1 MIRTHLKTAI
11 RHLLRRRTSTLIQVI
26 GLAIG
31 LACCTL
37 VFLFFRA
44 ERAFDKGFDDAKD
57 LYRVTSHFKDG
68 SMAPTVAFPYGSL
81 LTREIPEIVEVSR
94 LDAKRSPCIVK
105 ALDDTAA
112 VPYFERSG
120 YWVDPNFFELFSF
133 HFLYGERKAALS
145 APNTIVLSEGVS
157 QNLFRAVYPIGRRVR
172 VGDMTYTVS
181 GVFRQDM
188 PNHIDAGFFA
198 SNNTEGIR
206 EEMARTLDWVAD
218 PNYYTY
224 LRLKPGSDLRKVDQ
238 ELQAYT
244 MRHAS
249 ADMKRRGESMTNSLQ
264 ALTDIHLH
272 SAGYYDYLSDKQ
284 GNLDYMYLLAS
295 IAGAV
300 LLLACIN
307 YVNLSTA
314 QAIDRA
320 REVGVRR
327 VLGAAKRAIRG
338 QFLVET
344 VCVSLLALV
353 IGLGLALA
361 FLPFFNDFTGQ
372 QLALLNA
379 GNIGLLL
386 WLLPA
391 ALLTGLLAG
400 LYPAIYLSSFR
411 PVKVL
416 KGKVSDPGALLN
428 VRKMLVAGQ
437 FVVATGLMIGTVV
450 IWKQLQYMMD
460 AKTGVDEEQQLVIF
474 LNSPQASR
482 NSGYYQQQLQR
493 DPNFQS
499 VAGAGGMMVTND
511 MNLYP
516 AEKSVNEHKNIF
528 LNLVD
533 EHYLPALGLSL
544 VAGTNFG
551 PTTFSN
557 TDMSQDIELNDIG
570 RQVIL
575 NEEAV
580 QALGYDKSHVVGKQL
595 AREHNGI
602 VYHYTIVGVV
612 KNYHYFSMHAAIGP
626 LALMPVNPRRFGV
639 LIAKVRGRDMAAADQ
654 VAQNKWRALNGDSPY
669 TRDLLSN
676 TFRYDYIRDRREQQM
691 MGSFTVIAI
700 LISCL
705 GLLGLITYS
714 VGQKAKEIGIR
725 KVIGAGVGDIVYL
738 FARQYLWLVL
748 IANLIA
754 APLAWYFMNQWLQA
768 FPYRIGVSWW
778 IFAAAF
784 GAGCAVTLLTL
795 SVKTIRAAMANPIAA
810 LRSE

>member
-11 RHLLRRRTSTLIQVI
+11 RNLLRRRVSTLIQVI

-31 LACCTL
+31 LACVSL
-37 VFLFFRA
+37 VILFFRA

-57 LYRVTSHFKDG
+57 IYRVTSQFKDG
-68 SMAPTVAFPYGSL
+68 SRAPTVAFPYGSL
-81 LTREIPEIVEVSR
+81 LQREIPEVVAVSR

-112 VPYFERSG
+112 VPYLEQSG
-120 YWVDPNFFELFSF
+120 YWVDPNFFDLFSF
-133 HFLYGERKAALS
+133 HFLYGEPRTALS
-145 APNTIVLSEGVS
+145 APNTIVVSEAAS
-157 QNLFRAVYPIGRRVR
+157 QSLFHTGYPIGRRVR
-172 VGDMTYTVS
+172 VGDISYIVS

-224 LRLKPGSDLRKVDQ
+224 VRLKPGSDPVKVN
-238 ELQAYT
+238 EALQAYT
-244 MRHAS
+244 LRHAS
-249 ADMKRRGESMTNSLQ
+249 ADMKKRGEYMINSLQ

-272 SAGYYDYLSDKQ
+272 SAGYYDYLSGKQ

-307 YVNLSTA
+307 YINLSTA

-327 VLGAAKRAIRG
+327 VLGAAKQAIRG
-338 QFLVET
+338 QFLMESLF
-344 VCVSLLALV
+344 VSLFALV
-353 IGLGLALA
+353 IGMGLAML

-372 QLALLNA
+372 HLSLFNA
-379 GNIGLLL
+379 GSAGLLL
-386 WLLPA
+386 WLLPV
-391 ALLTGLLAG
+391 ALVTGLLAG

-428 VRKMLVAGQ
+428 VRKVLVAGQ
-437 FVVATGLMIGTVV
+437 FIIATGLMISTIV
-450 IWKQLQYMMD
+450 IWRQLQYMMA
-460 AKTGVDEEQQLVIF
+460 AKTGVDEEEQWVIF
-474 LNSPQASR
+474 LNSQQAS
-482 NSGYYQQQLQR
+482 NNGVYYMQQLQR
-493 DPNFQS
+493 DPAFLS
-499 VAGAGGMMVTND
+499 VAGAVSATVSSD

-516 AEKSVNEHKNIF
+516 ADKSVNDHKSIF

-544 VAGTNFG
+544 VAGKNFT
-551 PTTFSN
+551 PQVFSN
-557 TDMSQDIELNDIG
+557 TDMGQEMETNDIG

-580 QALGYDKSHVVGKQL
+580 KALGYRVDNVVGNQL
-595 AREHNGI
+595 AHVNGGLI
-602 VYHYTIVGVV
+602 YHYTVVGVV
-612 KNYHYFSMHAAIGP
+612 KDYHYFSMHATIGP

-639 LIAKVRGRDMAAADQ
+639 VVAKAKGSDMAAADRI
-654 VAQNKWRALNGDSPY
+654 AGAKWRVLNGDSPY
-669 TRDLLSN
+669 SRDLLSN
-676 TFRYDYIRDRREQQM
+676 AFRYDYIRDSREQQM
-691 MGSFTVIAI
+691 MGSFAVIAI

-738 FARQYLWLVL
+738 FARQYLSLVL
-748 IANLIA
+748 IANLVA
-754 APLAWYFMNQWLQA
+754 APLAWYLMNQWLRA
-768 FPYRIGVSWW
+768 FPYRIGMSWW
-778 IFAAAF
+778 MFAAAF
-784 GAGCAVTLLTL
+784 GAGCLVTLATL
-795 SVKTIRAAMANPIAA
+795 SVKTIKAALANPIGA